1 MSDKKMGASL
11 TQGTILQER
20 YVIEKVI
27 GRGGFGTTYRATDT
41 RVDVPVAVKEYLTER
56 NFSEKEALQE
66 TKMAAKFYA
75 LEGIAAARD
84 FFAESGHVYIVME
97 YVTGVS
103 IKKYIREHGPMNG
116 EEMLQ
121 KIRPIMEA
129 LEKIHQEGVIHR
141 DISADNLMITREG
154 KLKLVDFGTARF
166 TNEYLNKPHTLV
178 FKRGFAPIEQC
189 RTNGRQGP
197 WTDIYALCAT
207 MYYMVTGIVPDDAVE
222 RMIDDRLKSLEQMQG
237 TRLHVKKRA
246 CIMKGLEVDPEK
258 RYQTIGEF
266 YTELYETD
274 HLPFA
279 AEEQLTTEKVLQT
292 GYSTTALLNEI
303 QEYEKEKQT
312 DVRNRKWVFA
322 ISGAVLFLFVA
333 GFIIYNQ
340 GRTQEMLS
348 TAPDPVSTPAPT
360 EEITTPSPS
369 PEEKTVYNIE
379 DYTGLTKKQVLTKTK
394 TLRKAGLTISFKKQ
408 YSAKVKAGRII
419 SQKPSAGKEYERLED
434 VALVLTISRGKKATP
449 TPLATPVV
457 TPAPEPSSGKKD
469 KVDFQGDLDSIL

>member
-1 MSDKKMGASL
+1 MSDKKTGEGLA
-11 TQGTILQER
+11 QGTILQER
-20 YVIEKVI
+20 YVIEKAI

-41 RVDVPVAVKEYLTER
+41 RVDVPVAVKEYFTEQ

-84 FFAESGHVYIVME
+84 FFAEGGHVYIVME

-121 KIRPIMEA
+121 KIQPIIEA
-129 LEKIHQEGVIHR
+129 LGKIHQEGVIHR

-189 RTNGRQGP
+189 RTNGRQGT

-207 MYYMVTGIVPDDAVE
+207 MYYMLTGIVPDDAVE

-237 TRLHVKKRA
+237 TRLHAKKRA

-258 RYQTIGEF
+258 RYQTIEEF
-266 YTELYETD
+266 YRSLYETD

-292 GYSTTALLNEI
+292 GYSTTTLLNEI
-303 QEYEKEKQT
+303 QEYEREKQA
-312 DVRNRKWVFA
+312 DGRNRKWIFA
-322 ISGAVLFLFVA
+322 ISGAVLFLVIT
-333 GFIIYNQ
+333 GVIIFNR
-340 GRTQEMLS
+340 GRTQEVSPL
-348 TAPDPVSTPAPT
+348 TPEPVSNPALT
-360 EEITTPSPS
+360 EEKIAPSPS
-369 PEEKTVYNIE
+369 PEEEKVYE
-379 DYTGLTKKQVLTKTK
+379 
-394 TLRKAGLTISFKKQ
+394 
-408 YSAKVKAGRII
+408 
-419 SQKPSAGKEYERLED
+419 LEE
-434 VALVLTISRGKKATP
+434 LTISRRKKATP
-449 TPLATPVV
+449 KPKGVYQKPSATPVV
-457 TPAPEPSSGKKD
+457 TPAPKPSSDKKD
-469 KVDFQGDLDSIL
+469 KVDFQGDLDSILG